1 MFMYIHNCPECNR
14 QYSTQE
20 KVSRVKC
27 PYCGAETN
35 VSYSEQQGT
44 NYQEQWRQFG
54 EQASAVVDDV
64 FSNGPSGRSRGVAGL
79 LALFLGGVGLHYFYM
94 GKTNAGVI
102 FLVATLL
109 TCGLLGVITQII
121 SIIQGVLFFTS
132 TQEEFERRWVNSPSN
147 FPLF

>member
-1 MFMYIHNCPECNR
+1 MYIHNCPECGK

-35 VSYSEQQGT
+35 VSYSENEPTSNQERWQQF
-44 NYQEQWRQFG
+44 NQ
-54 EQASAVVDDV
+54 QASAVVDDV
-64 FSNGPSGRSRGVAGL
+64 FSNGPSGKSRGVAGL
-79 LALFLGGVGLHYFYM
+79 LALFLGSVGLHYFYM
-94 GKTNAGVI
+94 GKTNAGVL

-109 TCGLLGVITQII
+109 SCGVLGIITQIV

-132 TQEEFERRWVNSPSN
+132 TQEEFERKWVYSQSN
-147 FPLF
+147 LPLF

>member
-1 MFMYIHNCPECNR
+1 MYIHNCPECGK

-35 VSYSEQQGT
+35 VSYSEQQQT
-44 NYQEQWRQFG
+44 QWQQFNS
-54 EQASAVVDDV
+54 QAANSLDSV
-64 FSNGPSGRSRGVAGL
+64 FNNGPSGKSRGIAGL
-79 LALFLGGVGLHYFYM
+79 LAILMGWCGLHYFYI
-94 GKTNAGVI
+94 GKTSAGVL
-102 FLVATLL
+102 FLLIAILSCGVLATV
-109 TCGLLGVITQII
+109 TTIV

-132 TQEEFERRWVNSPSN
+132 TQEEFEQKWVNSPSN

>member
-1 MFMYIHNCPECNR
+1 MYIHNCPECGK

-35 VSYSEQQGT
+35 VSYSDQQ
-44 NYQEQWRQFG
+44 QQSQWQQFG
-54 EQASAVVDDV
+54 DQAASTVDDV
-64 FSNGPSGRSRGVAGL
+64 FSSGPSGKSRGVAGL
-79 LALFLGGVGLHYFYM
+79 LALFLGSVGLHYFYM
-94 GKTNAGVI
+94 GKTSAGVL
-102 FLVATLL
+102 FLVATLI
-109 TCGLLGVITQII
+109 TCGVLGVVTQVV

-132 TQEEFERRWVNSPSN
+132 SQAEFERRWVNSPSN